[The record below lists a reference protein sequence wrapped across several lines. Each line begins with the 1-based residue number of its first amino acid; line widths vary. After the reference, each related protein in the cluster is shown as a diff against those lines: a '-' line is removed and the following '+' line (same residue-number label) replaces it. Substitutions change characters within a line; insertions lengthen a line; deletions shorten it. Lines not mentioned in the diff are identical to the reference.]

1 MGSFFLRIAMA
12 GHCAI
17 TMRSAAL
24 PALSAS
30 IHAGFGHDMR
40 ETRMP
45 IAQAR
50 CFYFVN
56 YFHFTFN
63 LPSCLVIAGN
73 DGALAC
79 ACLKASDAKK

>member
-1 MGSFFLRIAMA
+1 
-12 GHCAI
+12 
-17 TMRSAAL
+17 MRSAAL

-30 IHAGFGHDMR
+30 IHAGFEHGML

-56 YFHFTFN
+56 YFHFRSN
-63 LPSCLVIAGN
+63 LLSCLAIAGN

-79 ACLKASDAKK
+79 TCSKASDSKK